1 MFILKICLETM
12 TEIWLLNMT
21 FLMVSFWGLVMV
33 LSHSNII
40 YSTWQR
46 KMVKNVY
53 QKAKDP
59 FTWKRET
66 NDSVKVML
74 KVAKKAPK

>member
-1 MFILKICLETM
+1 
-12 TEIWLLNMT
+12 
-21 FLMVSFWGLVMV
+21 MV